1 VPDEVDQSDG
11 TVDEPEAT
19 QQPPDAN
26 GTSSD
31 SPSAA
36 REGAGQDGGVEG
48 LLALVKERGF
58 VTTGEI
64 FAAFPGLEPET
75 SELAAIYSG
84 ISARGVQVVDEIAEE
99 LEREDQRRG
108 APESRPSH
116 RARGSEPSRS
126 SGVVTRPGAAPV
138 TKEPVSR
145 LGKLGEPAARH
156 ERGEIGSFD
165 PVRMYLK
172 EIGKVPLLTAEQE
185 VTLAQRIE
193 AGLLASER
201 LELGENVTDEAHA
214 SLEAVAVDGQLAK
227 RQLTEANLRLV
238 VSIAKRY
245 VGRGMALLDLVQE
258 GNLGLIRAV
267 EKFDYTKGF
276 KFSTYAT
283 WWIRQAI
290 TRAIADQARTI
301 RIPVHMVE
309 TMNKV
314 LRIQRQMLQELGREP
329 TVEEVAIKVEMTPD
343 RVREIQR
350 IAQEPVSLETPVG
363 EEDDSFL
370 GDFVEDPAA
379 IAPATAAAR
388 ALLTEAIVEALE
400 ELNDRER
407 QVVRLRFGLDDGQ
420 VRTLEEVGKEFGV
433 TRERIR
439 QIESKTLAKLRHPTR
454 SQRLRD
460 YLEEP

>member
-1 VPDEVDQSDG
+1 MRTSAWVTMTETAEPGDQS
-11 TVDEPEAT
+11 TSEPPA
-19 QQPPDAN
+19 
-26 GTSSD
+26 
-31 SPSAA
+31 PS
-36 REGAGQDGGVEG
+36 GVAIG
-48 LLALVKERGF
+48 VLDQVRERGF
-58 VTTGEI
+58 ITTGEI
-64 FAAFPGLEPET
+64 FAAFPDLEPDT
-75 SELAAIYSG
+75 NELRELWEMFESRG
-84 ISARGVQVVDEIAEE
+84 IKVLDEIAEE
-99 LEREDQRRG
+99 LELEDQRRAG
-108 APESRPSH
+108 TPTERTAPRRRATEHREHRPSGT
-116 RARGSEPSRS
+116 RAATRSVTEGESESELAATRSTRVPSE
-126 SGVVTRPGAAPV
+126 G
-138 TKEPVSR
+138 
-145 LGKLGEPAARH
+145 
-156 ERGEIGSFD
+156 GSFD

-185 VTLAQRIE
+185 VMLAKRIE
-193 AGLLASER
+193 AGL
-201 LELGENVTDEAHA
+201 HA
-214 SLEAVAVDGQLAK
+214 TETLEAEDETLAESRRASIQAVQRDGELAR

-245 VGRGMALLDLVQE
+245 VGRGMALLDLIQE

-329 TVEEVAIKVEMTPD
+329 TIDEIAAKVELTPD
-343 RVREIQR
+343 KVREIQR

-363 EEDDSFL
+363 EEDDSLL
-370 GDFVEDPAA
+370 GDFVEDPNV

-388 ALLTEAIVEALE
+388 ALLSEAIEEALQ
-400 ELNDRER
+400 ELNEREQ

-420 VRTLEEVGKEFGV
+420 IRTLEEVGREFSV

-460 YLEEP
+460 YLEES